1 MVSWVMRN
9 LRRQKV
15 KNDKKAVDESKK
27 GRAPLEPQA
36 CTVTVKEVHELFP
49 GLTEGIIR
57 SRLKDRCS
65 CVAYKVGLSLDLHEG
80 LRFVSLVA
88 VRGSSRKSRI
98 CWVSLRF
105 VS

>member
-15 KNDKKAVDESKK
+15 KNEKGKKTAE
-27 GRAPLEPQA
+27 EQA
-36 CTVTVKEVHELFP
+36 CTVTIRELHDMFP

-65 CVAYKVGLSLDLHEG
+65 CIAYKAYNPCTPLFPIEP
-80 LRFVSLVA
+80 A
-88 VRGSSRKSRI
+88 IVRAFFTSI
-98 CWVSLRF
+98 
-105 VS
+105 